1 MSRKLYP
8 EALRLPDVRSS
19 RPAPRSAPA
28 SGKSKDT
35 HWRYTGRELE
45 SMAFARRY
53 HGWILDVFRPF
64 LGKHIVE
71 VGAGSGSF
79 SKLLLETGPERLDAI
94 EPSVNLFPLLAKR
107 LDSVDSRQI
116 GYAHKGTL
124 SDTAESIRRAGRPD
138 SVIYVNVLEHIE
150 DDDRELHAMHSLLQP
165 GGHALIFAPAHRW
178 LMGSMDHQLG
188 HHRRYTK
195 ASLIEKCRAA
205 GFSIRLSSYFDM
217 LGIIPW
223 WVQYCVLHS
232 KTMEPAA
239 VRFYDRY
246 VIPVSQFLQ
255 RAIHPP
261 LGRNIILVA
270 EKAK

>member
-1 MSRKLYP
+1 M
-8 EALRLPDVRSS
+8 
-19 RPAPRSAPA
+19 
-28 SGKSKDT
+28 
-35 HWRYTGRELE
+35 GRELE
-45 SMAFARRY
+45 SMAFARKY

-94 EPSVNLFPLLAKR
+94 EPSVNLYPLLAER
-107 LDSVDSRQI
+107 LDRAVRITQRQV
-116 GYAHKGTL
+116 GYAHRGTL
-124 SDTAESIRRAGRPD
+124 GDTVESIRRAGNPD
-138 SVIYVNVLEHIE
+138 SVIYVNVLEHVE
-150 DDDRELHAMHSLLQP
+150 DDAGELRTIHSLLQA

-188 HHRRYTK
+188 HYRRYTK
-195 ASLIEKCRAA
+195 ASLIQKCKAA
-205 GFSIRLSSYFDM
+205 GFDIRLSSYFDV

-223 WVQYCVLHS
+223 WIQYCVLQS
-232 KTMEPAA
+232 ETMEPGA

-246 VIPVSQFLQ
+246 VVPISQFLQ
-255 RAIHPP
+255 RFIHPP
-261 LGRNIILVA
+261 LGRNLILVA